1 MRPNPIIVPSS
12 PVNYPP
18 NPNFG
23 YNHPLK
29 KAFDRGL
36 MPEVK
41 RGLLG
46 HELTIKNRSLEHLT
60 PKSQGGGLGWNN
72 VALTDRI
79 ANSLRGL
86 RPIEELV
93 THEMWIK
100 YLRQFINVKN
110 DFVDGMQYIKALCR
124 RFKIDL
130 REVLDVKKD

>member
-1 MRPNPIIVPSS
+1 MRVDG
-12 PVNYPP
+12 VN
-18 NPNFG
+18 NVSFQ

-29 KAFDRGL
+29 KAFDKGL

-46 HELTIKNRSLEHLT
+46 HELTIKTRSLEHLT

-79 ANSLRGL
+79 ANSLRGV
-86 RPIEELV
+86 RPIEEIV
-93 THEMWIK
+93 TKEMWIK
-100 YLRQFINVKN
+100 YLKQFINVKN
-110 DFVDGMQYIKALCR
+110 DLVDGMVYIKAICR

-130 REVLDVKKD
+130 REVLND